1 MTFFR
6 DRVHGR
12 SPDCCSVPNRENL
25 VFRRLPLEA
34 DEVINDLEG
43 SGSCLDV
50 PVWWRSA
57 GVVAIELDAVIR
69 EKTWARTAGP

>member
-1 MTFFR
+1 
-6 DRVHGR
+6 
-12 SPDCCSVPNRENL
+12 
-25 VFRRLPLEA
+25 
-34 DEVINDLEG
+34 LEG